1 MGKQKKQKT
10 IFQES
15 QTPSKNRKGTRI
27 TKTLEKNKKWR
38 LLGGPFIA
46 QDFHFFVFLFV
57 WFFQF
62 FLFWSTN
69 QGKTK
74 EKKQFLETLGWTLY
88 LPRLLETSF
97 LDSSSFCL
105 FLVLVKNLGKTKT
118 FFGDSWMDPLS
129 LKTFRQ
135 LFFIFVFCC
144 SKFFLFFFVLVAF
157 GHPRKNTYFSTLWK
171 GGGAQ
176 PRLSEYCFSFFF
188 PRFFCFLVRSTG
200 FAGTNCH
207 TLLAGPQAIYSSYK
221 EL

>member
-1 MGKQKKQKT
+1 METFGW
-10 IFQES
+10 
-15 QTPSKNRKGTRI
+15 
-27 TKTLEKNKKWR
+27 TLYRPR
-38 LLGGPFIA
+38 LSFFCFFCLFGSSS
-46 QDFHFFVFLFV
+46 FFVLV
-57 WFFQF
+57 K
-62 FLFWSTN
+62 N
-69 QGKTK
+69 HGKTK

-97 LDSSSFCL
+97 LDSSSFFL

-144 SKFFLFFFVLVAF
+144 SKVFLFFLFWSLSAIQEKTHIFQLF
-157 GHPRKNTYFSTLWK
+157 GK
-171 GGGAQ
+171 GGGPAQ
-176 PRLSEYCFSFFF
+176 TLRILFFF
-188 PRFFCFLVRSTG
+188 FFSKVICFLVRSTG

-221 EL
+221 RFKRCYSTTPFGLPDSQGPIVTLDRKLFQLCGRL